1 MLATLRWLLPAFVPA
16 ALIAVVLWRTDKERE
31 PPLVV
36 AGTFVLG
43 AVLAGVSF
51 FIEGRAA
58 AFTGLDVRTEV
69 AGNAGALLF
78 LFALVA
84 PLRETCKVAAVWPAF
99 KSRHFDEPYDG
110 VVYASASALGFAS
123 VENAVMLRGH
133 PEGGVWLARAFL
145 ALPAHLFF
153 ASAWGYALGR
163 AKQTHDPG
171 SRFPALWL
179 IATVMHGFYIH
190 FVYGRGPAAM
200 LFVAPVLVAMGAIAA
215 LAARD
220 LHRRGQAA
228 AAEGRID
235 RLSRVSIEAMA
246 SPPGFRS
253 VSAALRNPARPIAQ
267 RWVAMG
273 TLVTVG
279 AMIAGVAGAV
289 AFGHWAHVDFA
300 VVDEQNVSTVAPVA
314 LLGSGLLAA
323 FPLSGFLI
331 ARASSLPTLLEPALA
346 TAIAI
351 ALVLGLLG
359 ATAPI
364 ALVFAVALSPIA
376 WGLACLGAWVG
387 RPADGA

>member
-1 MLATLRWLLPAFVPA
+1 MLAALRWLLPAFLPTV
-16 ALIAVVLWRTDKERE
+16 LLAVVVWRTDKERE

-36 AGTFVLG
+36 IGTFALS
-43 AVLAGVSF
+43 ALLAGFAF
-51 FIEGRAA
+51 FIEARAA
-58 AFTGLDVRTEV
+58 AWTGLDVRTDV

-84 PLRETCKVAAVWPAF
+84 PLRETCKVAACWPAF

-123 VENAVMLRGH
+123 IENAVMLRAH

-163 AKQTHDPG
+163 AKQTRDPG
-171 SRFPALWL
+171 SRFPVLWL
-179 IATVMHGFYIH
+179 IATAMHGFYIH

-200 LFVAPVLVAMGAIAA
+200 LFVGPVLLAMGVITV

-228 AAEGRID
+228 AAEGQID
-235 RLSRVSIEAMA
+235 RLSRVSIEVMA
-246 SPPGFRS
+246 SPPSLRR
-253 VSAALRNPARPIAQ
+253 VSAALRNPSRPIAL
-267 RWVAMG
+267 RWVLIG
-273 TLVTVG
+273 TLVTIG
-279 AMIAGVAGAV
+279 AMIAGIASAV

-300 VVDEQNVSTVAPVA
+300 VVDEENVSTVAPVA
-314 LLGSGLLAA
+314 LLGAGLLAA

-331 ARASSLPTLLEPALA
+331 ARASSLPSLLEPALA
-346 TAIAI
+346 TALAI
-351 ALVLGLLG
+351 TLALVMLG

-364 ALVFAVALSPIA
+364 ALVFAVALSPVA

-387 RPADGA
+387 RPAS